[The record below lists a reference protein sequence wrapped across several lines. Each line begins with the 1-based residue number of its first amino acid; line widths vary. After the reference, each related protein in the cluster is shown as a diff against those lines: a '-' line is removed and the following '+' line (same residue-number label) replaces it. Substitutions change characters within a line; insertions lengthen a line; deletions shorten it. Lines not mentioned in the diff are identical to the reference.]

1 MQDNNPN
8 DYLVSNHEEI
18 PKEVQISFGN
28 YKAKEEEVK
37 PINDLES
44 DLLEPIGKQEM
55 NTILSNL
62 TSYWIEI
69 MASLGL
75 FLYLYIYEIIGIFL
89 LISIIG
95 LFKLGSIELIGE
107 TISLITEDIGMKW
120 FVLVA
125 VFSHLS
131 IGFFCLTT
139 FSDIFQESHNI
150 KKFFIFSLIKVLL
163 YYIFSIAILKGI
175 VSEYMGNFI
184 KEKIEEGSK
193 EFEEGDKTKLFDMY
207 DKFMKYVLVL
217 VGNFL
222 ATYNVFLD
230 KLTLGSLYIFLFK
243 TPNNIRGCQKVL
255 FRSLSI
261 IPIVYIFASLVLRA
275 MNTINYIN
283 LSELVSPLLLGSKI
297 TIYGFFITTLCT
309 IKYKSFTFNV
319 YDSENTISPKVFKKV
334 ASKMFSIFGFAE
346 LIAGFIFT
354 SWSDYGIGGKY
365 LLILCAPIITLYDYK
380 KKSDVKCFCC
390 KKKDISTSFKV
401 IFNIVGYV
409 IMIGLGLALLFL
421 LQGFVNDYIS
431 PILDLIKENLDVF
444 LKIIATIT

>member
-1 MQDNNPN
+1 MEDNNNN

-28 YKAKEEEVK
+28 FKAKEEEIK
-37 PINDLES
+37 PINDIES
-44 DLLEPIGKQEM
+44 DLLEPIGKKEM
-55 NTILSNL
+55 DTILSNL

-75 FLYLYIYEIIGIFL
+75 FLYLYIYEFIGIFL

-95 LFKLGSIELIGE
+95 LFELGNIELIGK
-107 TISLITEDIGMKW
+107 TITLITEDIGLKW

-125 VFSHLS
+125 VFQHLS
-131 IGFFCLTT
+131 VGFFCLTT

-150 KKFFIFSLIKVLL
+150 KKFFIASFIKVIL
-163 YYIFSIAILKGI
+163 YYILSITILKGI
-175 VSEYMGNFI
+175 ISEGIRGFI
-184 KEKIEEGSK
+184 KDNIEEEREK
-193 EFEEGDKTKLFDMY
+193 LTEEEKNKLIDLFNR
-207 DKFMKYVLVL
+207 FMRYILVL

-230 KLTLGSLYIFLFK
+230 KLALGSLYIFLFI
-243 TPNNIRGCQKVL
+243 TPNNISGCQKVL

-261 IPIVYIFASLVLRA
+261 IPIAFILTSLVLRA

-297 TIYGFFITTLCT
+297 TIYGFFITTLLT
-309 IKYKSFTFNV
+309 IKYKSLKFNV
-319 YDSENTISPKVFKKV
+319 YDSEKTISPKVFKKV
-334 ASKMFSIFGFAE
+334 ASKMFSIFGFVE
-346 LIAGFIFT
+346 LLAGFVFT

-380 KKSDVKCFCC
+380 KKSEVKCLCC
-390 KKKDISTSFKV
+390 KKTDISTSFKITFNV
-401 IFNIVGYV
+401 IGYV
-409 IMIGLGLALLFL
+409 IATGLGLALFFL
-421 LQGFVNDYIS
+421 LRGFINNYIS
-431 PILDLIKENLDVF
+431 PILDVIKKNLDVF
-444 LKIIATIT
+444 LQIIATIT